1 MFQNALIAEDHQ
13 SANQWIQ
20 QTLKGLGTVAVKYAY
35 SCDAALI
42 QVRNALADGAPFDLL
57 ITDLS
62 FDGNDQVSTGRELIE
77 AARALQPGLII
88 LVFSAEQQPAAVSS
102 LFQQLGINGYVK
114 KGRDDAEQLEQAIGQ
129 LAAGKKYIPAEFRQ
143 EVRTRN
149 AHDFSDFDILVI
161 SQLANGT
168 SQKAMP
174 DALKKANMQPTSLSS
189 IEKRLNHIR
198 EALGF
203 TKNEQLVAYCKDH
216 KII

>member
-1 MFQNALIAEDHQ
+1 
-13 SANQWIQ
+13 
-20 QTLKGLGTVAVKYAY
+20 
-35 SCDAALI
+35 
-42 QVRNALADGAPFDLL
+42 
-57 ITDLS
+57 
-62 FDGNDQVSTGRELIE
+62 
-77 AARALQPGLII
+77 
-88 LVFSAEQQPAAVSS
+88 VFSAEQQPAAVSS
-102 LFQQLGINGYVK
+102 LFRQLGINGYVK

-129 LAAGKKYIPAEFRQ
+129 LAAGKRYIPAEFRQ

-161 SQLANGT
+161 AQLANGT